1 MITVIQKNYT
11 APPVN
16 QKEAIRYLGAKSLDD
31 NTQKLLCNAYN
42 EYNQNSVYKV
52 CYAELPVNV
61 LGETCDFVFFSVKS
75 KDLAKNLSGCKK
87 VIVFSA
93 TIGLGIDRLINK
105 YSKISPA
112 KAVVLDAIGSE
123 RIEALCD
130 RFCSDI
136 KVQMGA
142 LKPRFS
148 AGYGDLPIETQSKI
162 FSLLEC
168 GKRIG
173 LTLNDSYMM
182 SPSKSVTAFVGI
194 EDFL

>member
-11 APPVN
+11 APPIN
-16 QKEAIRYLGAKSLDD
+16 QKEILRYLNCAVLKDE
-31 NTQKLLCNAYN
+31 TQKLVN
-42 EYNQNSVYKV
+42 ECLSQFCGEAVYKV
-52 CYAELPVNV
+52 CYIELPVCV
-61 LGETCDFVFFSVKS
+61 SDSVCDFGAFAVKS
-75 KDLAKNLSGCKK
+75 KDLAKNLNGCKS
-87 VIVFSA
+87 VIIFSA
-93 TIGLGIDRLINK
+93 TIGIGVDRLINK
-105 YSKISPA
+105 YSRISPA

-136 KVQMGA
+136 KAQIGN

-148 AGYGDLPIETQSKI
+148 AGYGDLPIETQKKI
-162 FSLLEC
+162 FSLLQC
-168 GKRIG
+168 DKKIG

-194 EDFL
+194 FND

>member
-11 APPVN
+11 APPIN
-16 QKEAIRYLGAKSLDD
+16 QKEILRYLNCAVLKEE
-31 NTQKLLCNAYN
+31 TQKLVN
-42 EYNQNSVYKV
+42 ECLSQFCGEAVYKV
-52 CYAELPVNV
+52 CYTELPVCV
-61 LGETCDFVFFSVKS
+61 SDSVCDFGAFAAKS
-75 KDLAKNLSGCKK
+75 KDLAKNLNGCKS
-87 VIVFSA
+87 VIIFSA
-93 TIGLGIDRLINK
+93 TIGIGVDRLINK
-105 YSKISPA
+105 YSRISPA

-136 KVQMGA
+136 KAQIGN

-148 AGYGDLPIETQSKI
+148 AGYGDLPIETQKKI
-162 FSLLEC
+162 FSLLQC
-168 GKRIG
+168 DKKIG

-194 EDFL
+194 FND